1 MARAIYPGTF
11 DPVTNGH
18 VDIVERA
25 SQTVEHLTV
34 GVVDVSSKRTM
45 FNVDERIKMFSDAV
59 AHLPNVS
66 VKAYS
71 GLTVNAAREIEATVI
86 IRGLRITSDFE
97 YESEMALM
105 NRRMAEDVETV
116 CLFSSLQYQILS
128 SSRVKEVAA
137 LGADVSDLVPKNVW
151 VPLVEKLE
159 AKQNK
164 VASTSNS

>member
-71 GLTVNAAREIEATVI
+71 GLTVNAAREIKATVI

-105 NRRMAEDVETV
+105 NRRMAQDVETV
-116 CLFSSLQYQILS
+116 CLFSALRYQILS
-128 SSRVKEVAA
+128 SSRVKEVAE

-151 VPLVEKLE
+151 RPLVERLE
-159 AKQNK
+159 AKQN
-164 VASTSNS
+164 N

>member
-25 SQTVEHLTV
+25 SKAVDHLTV
-34 GVVDVSSKRTM
+34 GVVEGSLKRTM
-45 FNVDERIKMFSDAV
+45 FNVDERISMFAEAV
-59 AHLPNVS
+59 AHLSNVTVQS
-66 VKAYS
+66 YT
-71 GLTVNAAREIEATVI
+71 GLTVNAAREVGATVI

-105 NRRMAEDVETV
+105 NRRMAEDIETI
-116 CLFSSLQYQILS
+116 CLFSALEYQILS

-137 LGADVSDLVPKNVW
+137 YGADVSDLVPPNVW
-151 VPLVEKLE
+151 GPLVERLE
-159 AKQNK
+159 ERK
-164 VASTSNS
+164 ASSS

>member
-18 VDIVERA
+18 LDIVERA
-25 SQTVEHLTV
+25 SHTVDHLTV
-34 GVVDVSSKRTM
+34 GVVEDSSKRTM

-59 AHLPNVS
+59 AHLPNVLVQS
-66 VKAYS
+66 YA
-71 GLTVNAAREIEATVI
+71 GLTVNAAREIGATVI
-86 IRGLRITSDFE
+86 VRGLRITSDFE

-105 NRRMAEDVETV
+105 NRRMAEDVETI
-116 CLFSSLQYQILS
+116 CLFSALKYQILS

-151 VPLVEKLE
+151 RPLIQRLE
-159 AKQNK
+159 QRKT
-164 VASTSNS
+164 SSNS

>member
-18 VDIVERA
+18 VDIVELA

-71 GLTVNAAREIEATVI
+71 GLTVNAAREIKATVI

-105 NRRMAEDVETV
+105 NRRMAQDVETV
-116 CLFSSLQYQILS
+116 CLFSALRYQILS
-128 SSRVKEVAA
+128 SSRVKEVAE

-151 VPLVEKLE
+151 RPLVERLE
-159 AKQNK
+159 AKQN
-164 VASTSNS
+164 N

>member
-71 GLTVNAAREIEATVI
+71 GLTVNAAREIKATVI

-105 NRRMAEDVETV
+105 NRRMAQDVETV
-116 CLFSSLQYQILS
+116 CLFSALRYQILS
-128 SSRVKEVAA
+128 SSRVKEVAE
-137 LGADVSDLVPKNVW
+137 LGADVSDLVPKNV
-151 VPLVEKLE
+151 
-159 AKQNK
+159 
-164 VASTSNS
+164 

>member
-71 GLTVNAAREIEATVI
+71 GLTVNAAREIKATVI

-116 CLFSSLQYQILS
+116 CLFSALRYQILS
-128 SSRVKEVAA
+128 SSRVKEVAE

-151 VPLVEKLE
+151 RPLVERLE
-159 AKQNK
+159 AKQN
-164 VASTSNS
+164 N

>member
-45 FNVDERIKMFSDAV
+45 FNVDERIKMFFDAV

-71 GLTVNAAREIEATVI
+71 GLTVNAAREIKATVI

-105 NRRMAEDVETV
+105 NRRMAQDVETV
-116 CLFSSLQYQILS
+116 CLFSALRYQILS
-128 SSRVKEVAA
+128 SSRVKEVAE

-151 VPLVEKLE
+151 RPLVERLE
-159 AKQNK
+159 AKQN
-164 VASTSNS
+164 N

>member
-25 SQTVEHLTV
+25 SHVVDNLTV
-34 GVVDVSSKRTM
+34 GVVEASLKRTM
-45 FNVDERIKMFSDAV
+45 FNVDERIALFAEAV

-66 VKAYS
+66 IRPYS
-71 GLTVNAAREIEATVI
+71 GLTVNAAREFGATVI

-105 NRRMAEDVETV
+105 NRRMAEDIETI
-116 CLFSSLQYQILS
+116 CLFSALEYQILS

-137 LGADVSDLVPKNVW
+137 LGADVSDFVPPNVW
-151 VPLVEKLE
+151 EPLVERLAERK
-159 AKQNK
+159 
-164 VASTSNS
+164 ASSS